1 VPRAADIVEDG
12 LWSIE
17 MLRTELKVSRRSIER
32 AIEAKHMKPC
42 AYTISGR
49 RARFNLTQVREYR
62 WLAKEGRSRGSHYV
76 MGYITSTGTMKKRVV
91 LRDSALTWLKKKS
104 LKHNPDLLRS
114 LQVAEKYLDL
124 DAMLGI

>member
-1 VPRAADIVEDG
+1 MPRAADIVEDG

-17 MLRTELKVSRRSIER
+17 MLRTELKVSRRTIER
-32 AIEAKHMKPC
+32 AIETKRLKPV
-42 AYTISGR
+42 AYTIGGR
-49 RARFNLTQVREYR
+49 RARFNLTQVREAK
-62 WLAKEGRSRGSHYV
+62 WLAKDGRSRGSKYV
-76 MGYITSTGTMKKRVV
+76 MGHITSTGTKKPKVGP
-91 LRDSALTWLKKKS
+91 SALAWLRKKQ